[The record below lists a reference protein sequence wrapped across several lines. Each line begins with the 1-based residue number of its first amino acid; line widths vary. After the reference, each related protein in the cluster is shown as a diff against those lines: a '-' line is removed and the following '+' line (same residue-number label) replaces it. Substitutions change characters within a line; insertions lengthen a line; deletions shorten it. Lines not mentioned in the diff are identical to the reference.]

1 MNESQLVMAS
11 RQGDQLAFNKLV
23 ELYTDKIY
31 NMAHRILR
39 SKTECEDVVQ
49 ETFLKVYLNLNRFDE
64 NKRFSTWIFHIGK
77 NICLDLLRR
86 RKAPSLPLDQPVM
99 AHSDQPLSLH
109 DVIANTEPTPEG
121 EVIEREL
128 SDKMAELIDKLPVKY
143 KSVVYQRYVLE
154 MSLEAISQANN
165 IPVNTVKSRI
175 HRGKDFMKKRWG
187 KALLIYSLLMLILSP

>member
-1 MNESQLVMAS
+1 MNEAQLVMLS
-11 RQGDQLAFNKLV
+11 RQGDQIAFNKLV
-23 ELYTDKIY
+23 DLYKDKIF

-86 RKAPSLPLDQPVM
+86 RKAPSLPLDQPIV
-99 AHSDQPLSLH
+99 AHSDQNLSLH
-109 DVIANTEPTPEG
+109 DVIPNTAMSPEG
-121 EVIEREL
+121 EVIEREF
-128 SDKMAELIDKLPVKY
+128 SDKMAEMIDKLPDKY

-154 MSLEAISQANN
+154 MSMEDIGRANN
-165 IPVNTVKSRI
+165 IPINTVKSRI
-175 HRGKDFMKKRWG
+175 HRSKDFMKKRWG
-187 KALLIYSLLMLILSP
+187 KTLLIYSSLMFSFY

>member
-1 MNESQLVMAS
+1 MNEAQLVMLS

-23 ELYTDKIY
+23 ELYKDKIY

-64 NKRFSTWIFHIGK
+64 NKRFSPWIFHIGK

-86 RKAPSLPLDQPVM
+86 RKAPALQLDQPVL
-99 AHSDQPLSLH
+99 AHSDQNLSLH
-109 DVIANTEPTPEG
+109 DVIPNQAPTPEG
-121 EVIEREL
+121 EVIEREFT
-128 SDKMAELIDKLPVKY
+128 DKMAEMIEKLPTKY
-143 KSVVYQRYVLE
+143 KSIVHQRYVLE
-154 MSLEAISQANN
+154 MSMEDISRANN

-175 HRGKDFMKKRWG
+175 HRAKDFMKKKWG
-187 KALLIYSLLMLILSP
+187 KTLLFYSMHLFSFF

>member
-1 MNESQLVMAS
+1 VNEAQLVNLS
-11 RQGDQLAFNKLV
+11 RQGDQIAFGKLM
-23 ELYTDKIY
+23 ELYKDKIY
-31 NMAHRILR
+31 YMAHRILR

-86 RKAPSLPLDQPVM
+86 RKTPPLPLDQPVVSR
-99 AHSDQPLSLH
+99 SDNQLSLH
-109 DVIANTEPTPEG
+109 EVIPAADPTPEG

-128 SDKMAELIDKLPVKY
+128 TTKISELIDKLPEKY
-143 KSVVYQRYVLE
+143 KHIVYQRYVLD
-154 MSLEAISQANN
+154 MSIEDIGRENN

-175 HRGKDFMKKRWG
+175 HRAKDFMKKRWG
-187 KALLIYSLLMLILSP
+187 KTLLIYSLLLFSFF